1 MSAPSGNTTQ
11 SQGRS
16 PRSQRVRRRLPCSFV
31 VDDQTYRGIT
41 INLAADGVFIQ
52 TEATASPGCEIEIE
66 LKQSGSTPLIRLRGV
81 VARRRAVPALLASAI
96 QRGIGVRI
104 LEAPP
109 EYARLFEEARPATP
123 LGRHDRAPSPLP
135 ALGDEAPAAR
145 PTSRESALTLR
156 ARPEAIVEIPYTP
169 ATTHPEVA
177 RPDVLVIDD
186 GSLGDLAA
194 VLEEIGAKG
203 LRLRTTRG
211 RSPSAWIRPRRL
223 LVTSAPLALSFPWPE
238 RCGEDGF
245 VAIAMADDASQ
256 TLSAQSARLGFRHLV
271 SRSLHPQ
278 ALRILLRN
286 ALYGG
291 RERRR
296 VRRFAFECAVS
307 LSCGWGRSDATLV
320 ELSAEGCRLVST
332 RVPLKP
338 AATVRI
344 TLASGSGGRRGPSLR
359 ARVIRRD
366 PLALPNRDP
375 QLTLALVFEPPTGR
389 VRRDLDAWLERCA
402 KGHLHPPR
410 NRPANGASGIDR
422 IRPEPGEFSPEARV
436 ESEASDLA
444 AGLSITLLG
453 AEGSRSAWIGCRFP
467 LELYEGPFREPRRMA
482 AEICRADDVE
492 GFALRFAALTPE
504 EREGPAA
511 WRR

>member
-1 MSAPSGNTTQ
+1 MSAASGNTRQ

-16 PRSQRVRRRLPCSFV
+16 PRSQRVKRRLTCSFV

-52 TEATASPGCEIEIE
+52 TEATVSPGCEIQIE

-109 EYARLFEEARPATP
+109 EYGLIFQDALPTAPP
-123 LGRHDRAPSPLP
+123 GRHDRTEPLRLP
-135 ALGDEAPAAR
+135 EPGDEAPAPPR
-145 PTSRESALTLR
+145 PAPALG
-156 ARPEAIVEIPYTP
+156 ARPEPLVERPYAQP
-169 ATTHPEVA
+169 ATHPLA

-186 GSLGDLAA
+186 GSLGNLTT
-194 VLEEIGAKG
+194 VLEEIGAEG
-203 LRLRTTRG
+203 LRIRTTRG

-238 RCGEDGF
+238 RCGDDGF
-245 VAIAMADDASQ
+245 AAIAIADDASQ
-256 TLSAQSARLGFRHLV
+256 TLFAQSARLGFRHLV
-271 SRSLHPQ
+271 RRSLHPE

-286 ALYGG
+286 TLYAGP
-291 RERRR
+291 ERRR
-296 VRRFAFECAVS
+296 ARRFAFESAVS
-307 LSCGWGRSDATLV
+307 LSCGWERSDATLV

-332 RVPLKP
+332 RVPVKP
-338 AATVRI
+338 GATVRI
-344 TLASGSGGRRGPSLR
+344 ALASGSGGRRGPSQR
-359 ARVIRRD
+359 ARVVRRE
-366 PLALPNRDP
+366 PLALPDQGPR
-375 QLTLALVFEPPTGR
+375 LTLALVFEPPSGR
-389 VRRDLDAWLERCA
+389 ARRDLDAWLERCA
-402 KGHLHPPR
+402 QGHLHPPR
-410 NRPANGASGIDR
+410 NRPANGASAIDR
-422 IRPEPGEFSPEARV
+422 AGPEAAELLPEARFG
-436 ESEASDLA
+436 SEASELA
-444 AGLSITLLG
+444 SGLSITPLG
-453 AEGSRSAWIGCRFP
+453 ADGTLAPWIGCRFP

-482 AEICRADDVE
+482 AEICRADDPE

-504 EREGPAA
+504 ECDGPAA